1 MIGKLPNELIIDICI
16 FLELK
21 SKKSFR
27 ETSKKINL
35 LTNNYTYAHIGTML
49 KYYIGLDYLNDNI
62 KIFLNIVNK
71 YNLIN
76 YIYKCI
82 SHHFFYKSNFL
93 YLKFKLK
100 SFNNVK
106 TGILIKLFSKTK
118 QESITYFT
126 NKRNLLINKESYNY
140 NCTSKRRNNMF
151 RRKLPLSY
159 SLLLAS

>member
-1 MIGKLPNELIIDICI
+1 M
-16 FLELK
+16 
-21 SKKSFR
+21 
-27 ETSKKINL
+27 
-35 LTNNYTYAHIGTML
+35 
-49 KYYIGLDYLNDNI
+49 
-62 KIFLNIVNK
+62 NIVNK

-76 YIYKCI
+76 YIYICI
-82 SHHFFYKSNFL
+82 SQHFFYKSNFL
-93 YLKFKLK
+93 NLKFKLK

-126 NKRNLLINKESYNY
+126 NKQNLLINKENYKY
-140 NCTSKRRNNMF
+140 NCTSKRRNNML